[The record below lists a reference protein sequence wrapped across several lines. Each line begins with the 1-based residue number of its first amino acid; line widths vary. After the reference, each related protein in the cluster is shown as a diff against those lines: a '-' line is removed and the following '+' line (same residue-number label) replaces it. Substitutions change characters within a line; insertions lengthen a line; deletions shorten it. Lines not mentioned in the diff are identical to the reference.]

1 MRRHTGRIALRC
13 AELVRFRG
21 TKPLMAGLALGWGAV
36 GCASTRATGD
46 PEVLTANEAWVQR
59 ACRAEMFD
67 TTGWAKYQRSG
78 IQISVPPTHK
88 ETSEVPDYLYVRTSR
103 GGLTIWRHRDARYRF
118 DQVNNVVRPGQVTCS
133 ITYGGLPAE
142 VVAWNEKGEFGT
154 AIKVAPQWDGD
165 DSDKWLFAM
174 VTSRELAEAT
184 MLRHVLRTIV
194 AVPSRESRR

>member
-1 MRRHTGRIALRC
+1 M
-13 AELVRFRG
+13 
-21 TKPLMAGLALGWGAV
+21 
-36 GCASTRATGD
+36 
-46 PEVLTANEAWVQR
+46 
-59 ACRAEMFD
+59 
-67 TTGWAKYQRSG
+67 
-78 IQISVPPTHK
+78 
-88 ETSEVPDYLYVRTSR
+88 
-103 GGLTIWRHRDARYRF
+103 
-118 DQVNNVVRPGQVTCS
+118 
-133 ITYGGLPAE
+133 TYGGLPAE